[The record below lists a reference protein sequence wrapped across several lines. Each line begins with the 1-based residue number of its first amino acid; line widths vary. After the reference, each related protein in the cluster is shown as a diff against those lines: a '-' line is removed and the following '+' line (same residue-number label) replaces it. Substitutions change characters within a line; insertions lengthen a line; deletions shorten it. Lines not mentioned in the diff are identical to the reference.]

1 MKIASST
8 LALDASHV
16 ARREHTV
23 SERLRVRAPTR
34 EAATESDGSRDAPA
48 TVSLS
53 AAARELAGTPAPAA
67 KTAVAAVTDAV
78 EGDPRMQLLRLMI
91 EYWTGQPVRV
101 LSAADLGVGEASGGA
116 GAVGAAS
123 AGAAAG
129 AATVGFGIAYD
140 RSETLTES
148 EATRFSA
155 TGVVRTQDGQEIRFR
170 VEVAMAREYREE
182 SSVSLRIGDPVQKK
196 DPLVLNFGGN
206 AAALESVRMDF
217 DLDADGSP
225 ESVARL
231 AGGSAYLVFDRNG
244 NGRADDGSELFGP
257 ATGNGFAEL
266 AALDDDGNGW
276 IDEGDSGWKTLGLWT
291 PATGDT
297 VRTLAAAGVG
307 ALATAS
313 IATPF
318 ALRGAGNAALGEVR
332 ATSVWLAE
340 AGGAGTVQQ
349 IDLVA

>member
-8 LALDASHV
+8 LALDASH
-16 ARREHTV
+16 AAQRERTV
-23 SERLRVRAPTR
+23 TERLRVRVDGREPAGDPAAGRSPPATISIS
-34 EAATESDGSRDAPA
+34 EAARALAEIPVSAGATAAGPA
-48 TVSLS
+48 T
-53 AAARELAGTPAPAA
+53 AAT
-67 KTAVAAVTDAV
+67 

-101 LSAADLGVGEASGGA
+101 LSAADLGVGEAAGGT
-116 GAVGAAS
+116 GTVGAAS

-182 SSVSLRIGDPVQKK
+182 SSISLRIGEPVQKQ

-231 AGGSAYLVFDRNG
+231 ARGSAYLVFDRNG

-257 ATGNGFAEL
+257 ATGSGFAEL
-266 AALDDDGNGW
+266 AALDADGNGW
-276 IDEGDSGWKTLGLWT
+276 IDEGDAAWKTLGVWA

-307 ALATAS
+307 ALAAAS
-313 IATPF
+313 VATPF
-318 ALRGAGNAALGEVR
+318 ALRGAGNAPLGEVR
-332 ATSVWLAE
+332 ATGIWLAE